1 VAGDD
6 RLYGIARAML
16 DCVAGALTAPP
27 ERRYVSDGPLVAW
40 DCEQLV
46 AAVERTISTS
56 GNAAVEVQDPS
67 LAFVMRSATV
77 GLWLVRCCPTM
88 DDDGT
93 APTAEAVDASAQV
106 VLRDPTV
113 MVRALWSA
121 QQAGTIG
128 GCRSMAFLGWQAVG
142 PSGGLTGG
150 VLRMAVD
157 LTSV

>member
-1 VAGDD
+1 MGSDN

-16 DCVAGALTAPP
+16 DCVAAAVPDPP
-27 ERRYVSDGPLVAW
+27 ARLYVSDGPLVAW

-46 AAVERTISTS
+46 AAVERTASTA
-56 GNAAVEVQDPS
+56 GNAAVEVQDPT
-67 LAFVMRSATV
+67 LGFVMRSATI

-93 APTAEAVDASAQV
+93 APPADQIDASAQT
-106 VLRDPTV
+106 VLADPTV
-113 MVRALWSA
+113 MVRALWAA

-128 GCRSMAFLGWQAVG
+128 GCRSMAFLGWQGVG
-142 PSGGLTGG
+142 PQGGLTGG